1 MNTVLAPAL
10 DRTERAVQFLRDNA
24 NGNAF
29 FASVLKQ
36 YDRFGRLSDKQ
47 LEAVERNIG
56 KVRPAR
62 VENTDPITQNG
73 VYRDA
78 DGNIYRVKTSRQSGR
93 LYASLFVPTAQT
105 KSERFVYAKGAIYS
119 LKASNRLTVE
129 QAGELGVQFGICIV
143 CGAELTDAQSVAR
156 GIGPVCV
163 QRV

>member
-24 NGNAF
+24 GRNQF

-47 LEAVERNIG
+47 LEAIERNINNP
-56 KVRPAR
+56 RPAR

-73 VYRDA
+73 VYRDE

-129 QAGELGVQFGICIV
+129 QAGELGIQFGICIV